1 MLNLIQIGHMMR
13 ALLFGGGER
22 LKKRSISAEVVL
34 LIGQAVEPTKV
45 H

>member
-13 ALLFGGGER
+13 ALLFGGAEL
-22 LKKRSISAEVVL
+22 LKKRSISAEVLL
-34 LIGQAVEPTKV
+34 LIEEAVEPTKV